1 MSGFVNGLEHFVL
14 PAAICIGAV
23 LAGLGVYVLVAK
35 IMLRLLRNSQKNM
48 AEAFERHAR
57 GPLRLLFPLLAVY
70 LVLPL
75 VRVTPDAY
83 LTLRHVLG
91 ILSIIV
97 LAWLL
102 SRGVLIVSEYVL
114 VRLSTADAPEMEAR
128 KIRTQVQFFKRLIMA
143 AITTITV
150 ATILMTFDTVRQLGT
165 TILASAGI
173 AGIILGLAAQNTLGT
188 LFAGLQIAVTQP
200 FKIGDS
206 VNVMGEVGTVEEITL
221 TYVVVRIWDRRR
233 LVMPIKYFIENP
245 FQNWSMSTTD
255 MLGAVLMYLDYSV
268 PVDAVRREFERI
280 LNDSP
285 LWDRGTA
292 VVHVTDLRDRTV
304 EVRALMS
311 AANSGQ
317 LFELRC
323 EVREKLLVFLRE
335 NYPDSLP
342 RVRAELREAVI
353 IEDDRPNG

>member
-1 MSGFVNGLEHFVL
+1 MDVFVNGLEHIVL
-14 PAAICIGAV
+14 PAAIIIGAA
-23 LAGLGVYVLVAK
+23 LAGFGVYVLTVK
-35 IMLRLLRNSQKNM
+35 MVQRLLQDSHRNV
-48 AEAFERHAR
+48 ADAFGRHGK

-75 VRVTPDAY
+75 VRITPAAD
-83 LTLRHVLG
+83 LTFRHALG
-91 ILSIIV
+91 ILSIVMI
-97 LAWLL
+97 AWLL
-102 SRGVLIVSEYVL
+102 SRGVLVISEFVL
-114 VRLSTADAPEMEAR
+114 EKLSTADAPEMEAR
-128 KIRTQVQFFKRLIMA
+128 KIRTQVQFFKRLITA
-143 AITTITV
+143 VITTVAI

-221 TYVVVRIWDRRR
+221 TYVVVRTWDRRR
-233 LVMPIKYFIENP
+233 LVIPIRYFIENSI
-245 FQNWSMSTTD
+245 QNMSMSSTD
-255 MLGAVLMYLDYSV
+255 LLGSVMLYLDYSV
-268 PVDAVRREFERI
+268 PVDAIRSEFRRIIEQ
-280 LNDSP
+280 SP
-285 LWDRGTA
+285 RWDRGVA
-292 VVHVTDLRDRTV
+292 VVHVTDLKERTV

-311 AANSGQ
+311 AATGGE

-335 NYPDSLP
+335 NYPDCLP
-342 RVRAELREAVI
+342 RIRAELREAAAAGD
-353 IEDDRPNG
+353 EHPNG